1 MKFMSK
7 KEKLQKAIAVS
18 MMMTNIFCTPVW
30 AAPVEGTPGA
40 NGAAIVQ
47 NDDISAGLNATYT
60 ADNGTAG
67 GDAPAGGIG
76 GAGGNGGSVTIND
89 TVTGTIGGAIE
100 ITATGGD
107 GAVGGIAKT
116 DYTYDGPHG
125 DSGAGGDSKVAVAV
139 TGSGITTVND
149 ITVTAKAGSGSTVYV
164 YTINQSEG
172 ANGDEGGSAAAIGLQ
187 AAGSNTLVTITAADV
202 TISAEGGNGGFGVS
216 SYSNGGV
223 GGMGGAA
230 EAYGLKAATNSLDLA
245 INDIQVTASGGK
257 GGKGGNGG
265 DNGNIGDG
273 NAAGVGGKAAVW
285 GIEAVN
291 SDIGGI
297 VNSISAAA
305 VGGAGERGGASSS
318 DGHRSRIEL
327 SHDMLSAEYKLAKK
341 DQEREAILKT
351 IPGGLARVD
360 ARDCETVLWYGG
372 KFLEMLGYTE
382 EQFIQELHSK
392 CSYVH
397 TDDRE
402 RAASLMRSISKTGEY
417 TVAEFKF
424 VTRSGEV
431 RALTVT
437 FCYVSGE
444 DSWDGIPSIYSVG
457 IDITE
462 ERREQERQRRAL
474 EDAYQSLHVANLA
487 KSNFLSSM
495 SHDIRTPM
503 NAIIGMTAIAR
514 ANLHEP
520 EKVNGCL
527 GKINV
532 SSMHLLRLINEV
544 LDMSKIESGK
554 VDLVL
559 EDVSLPDVVDNI
571 VNICRPMMVEKQQE
585 FKVNIFNVRN
595 EHVITDGDRLQQVFM
610 NLLSNAIKYTP
621 EGGKISLTINEL
633 KSELPTKGN
642 YEFIFTDNGIGMP
655 DEYMQHVFE
664 PFARAKDENISK
676 IQGTGLG
683 LAITQN
689 IVQMMNGTIEV
700 QSRHGAG
707 SIFTVSVPL
716 ELQLKEEQEHKELSG
731 LPVLVVDDE
740 LAVCESAAMLLQE
753 LGMRG
758 SWVLSGAEAVER
770 VVNAHERSDDFYA
783 VILDW
788 KMPDMDGLETVRVIR
803 KRVGAKVPIIIISAY
818 DYSNIEKEFIDA
830 GADAFISKPLFKS
843 KMLHVLQLF
852 CDTCKDTCD
861 GEAVPELHKE
871 LAGKRV
877 LLVEDNELNREIAAE
892 LLGMQGLQVEAAENG
907 KSAVELFVR
916 SVPGYYD
923 VVLMDIQMPVMD
935 GYEATAAIRALP
947 RQDAVRIPI
956 LALTANAF
964 VTDAGKAKNAGM
976 NDHITKPINLEVL
989 FAALHKW
996 LV

>member
-1 MKFMSK
+1 MKQQEDRSTELNAGMGYNTLIDSVGINVCKVLLDDELTILWGNDNFYISSGFTKVEYQKLFPSIKAYYAGHEEEFYKIKNAFASASK
-7 KEKLQKAIAVS
+7 KAEGRAKVSCRRPLKNGGCAWINIDAVITGEVVDGS
-18 MMMTNIFCTPVW
+18 ELALAVYS
-30 AAPVEGTPGA
+30 
-40 NGAAIVQ
+40 
-47 NDDISAGLNATYT
+47 DISDLTQLKAERDQLLEEKTRYFEWMMDEYIGNIYISDLETYELLFLN
-60 ADNGTAG
+60 
-67 GDAPAGGIG
+67 
-76 GAGGNGGSVTIND
+76 
-89 TVTGTIGGAIE
+89 
-100 ITATGGD
+100 
-107 GAVGGIAKT
+107 KT
-116 DYTYDGPHG
+116 
-125 DSGAGGDSKVAVAV
+125 
-139 TGSGITTVND
+139 
-149 ITVTAKAGSGSTVYV
+149 
-164 YTINQSEG
+164 
-172 ANGDEGGSAAAIGLQ
+172 AAATLHTTKAELIGRKCYEVIQGRTSPCPFCNNALL
-187 AAGSNTLVTITAADV
+187 TEDDV
-202 TISAEGGNGGFGVS
+202 YAWEFENPNLEKTFMIRNRV
-216 SYSNGGV
+216 
-223 GGMGGAA
+223 
-230 EAYGLKAATNSLDLA
+230 
-245 INDIQVTASGGK
+245 INWQ
-257 GGKGGNGG
+257 
-265 DNGNIGDG
+265 
-273 NAAGVGGKAAVW
+273 
-285 GIEAVN
+285 
-291 SDIGGI
+291 
-297 VNSISAAA
+297 
-305 VGGAGERGGASSS
+305 
-318 DGHRSRIEL
+318 GHRSRIEL
-327 SHDMLSAEYKLAKK
+327 SHDILSTEYKLAKK
-341 DQEREAILKT
+341 DKELEFILKT

-372 KFLEMLGYTE
+372 DFLKMLGYTA
-382 EQFIQELHSK
+382 EQFKNELHSK

-397 TDDRE
+397 PDDRE
-402 RAASLMRSISKTGEY
+402 RAVSLMRSMTNTGEY
-417 TVAEFKF
+417 NIAEFRF
-424 VTRSGEV
+424 VTRSGGIK
-431 RALTVT
+431 RLTLT
-437 FCYVSGE
+437 FCYMSGE

-462 ERREQERQRRAL
+462 DRMEQERQHKAL
-474 EDAYQSLHVANLA
+474 EEAYQSLHVANLA

-520 EKVNGCL
+520 EKVNSCL
-527 GKINV
+527 GKINI

-571 VNICRPMMVEKQQE
+571 VSICRPMMVDKQQE

-642 YEFIFTDNGIGMP
+642 YEFVFTDNGIGML
-655 DEYMQHVFE
+655 DEYMQHIFE
-664 PFARAKDENISK
+664 PFTRAKDESISK

-683 LAITQN
+683 MAITQN

-700 QSRHGAG
+700 QSRPGAG

-716 ELQLKEEQEHKELSG
+716 ELQLKEEQEHEELSG

-740 LAVCESAAMLLQE
+740 LAVCESATMLLQE

-770 VVNAHERSDDFYA
+770 VVEAHERHDDFYA

-803 KRVGAKVPIIIISAY
+803 RRVGAKVPIIIISAY

-852 CDTCKDTCD
+852 CDTYKDDCD
-861 GEAVPELHKE
+861 GDIVPELHKE

-877 LLVEDNELNREIAAE
+877 LLVEDNELNREIAVE
-892 LLGMQGLQVEAAENG
+892 LLEMQGLQVESAENG
-907 KSAVELFVR
+907 KLAVELFVR
-916 SVPGYYD
+916 SAPGYYD

-935 GYEATAAIRALP
+935 GYMATKKIRNLEDSDLAN
-947 RQDAVRIPI
+947 IPI
-956 LALTANAF
+956 IALSANAF
-964 VTDAGKAKNAGM
+964 EEDRKASTDAGM
-976 NDHITKPINLEVL
+976 NGHLEKPVNVSELLKMLCKL
-989 FAALHKW
+989 F
-996 LV
+996 

>member
-1 MKFMSK
+1 MEEQGQPGEMNTVAEYNVLFGSVGINVCKLLLDDELTILWGNDNFYINSGFTKAEYQKLFPSIKAYYAGHGEEFHKIKNAFAAASK
-7 KEKLQKAIAVS
+7 KAGRRAKVDCRRPLKNGGCAWINIDAVITGEVVDGS
-18 MMMTNIFCTPVW
+18 EV
-30 AAPVEGTPGA
+30 ALAVYS
-40 NGAAIVQ
+40 
-47 NDDISAGLNATYT
+47 DISDLTRLKAERDQLLEEKTRYFEWMMDEYVGNIYISDLETYELLFLNKTAAATLHT
-60 ADNGTAG
+60 TKAE
-67 GDAPAGGIG
+67 
-76 GAGGNGGSVTIND
+76 
-89 TVTGTIGGAIE
+89 VTGKKCYEVIQGRTSPCPFCNNALLTE
-100 ITATGGD
+100 DDVYAWEFD
-107 GAVGGIAKT
+107 NPNLKKT
-116 DYTYDGPHG
+116 FMIRNR
-125 DSGAGGDSKVAVAV
+125 V
-139 TGSGITTVND
+139 
-149 ITVTAKAGSGSTVYV
+149 
-164 YTINQSEG
+164 INWQG
-172 ANGDEGGSAAAIGLQ
+172 
-187 AAGSNTLVTITAADV
+187 
-202 TISAEGGNGGFGVS
+202 
-216 SYSNGGV
+216 
-223 GGMGGAA
+223 
-230 EAYGLKAATNSLDLA
+230 
-245 INDIQVTASGGK
+245 
-257 GGKGGNGG
+257 
-265 DNGNIGDG
+265 
-273 NAAGVGGKAAVW
+273 
-285 GIEAVN
+285 
-291 SDIGGI
+291 
-297 VNSISAAA
+297 
-305 VGGAGERGGASSS
+305 R
-318 DGHRSRIEL
+318 RSRIEL

-372 KFLEMLGYTE
+372 KFLEMLGYT
-382 EQFIQELHSK
+382 
-392 CSYVH
+392 
-397 TDDRE
+397 
-402 RAASLMRSISKTGEY
+402 A
-417 TVAEFKF
+417 
-424 VTRSGEV
+424 
-431 RALTVT
+431 
-437 FCYVSGE
+437 
-444 DSWDGIPSIYSVG
+444 
-457 IDITE
+457 
-462 ERREQERQRRAL
+462 
-474 EDAYQSLHVANLA
+474 QSLHVANLA

-571 VNICRPMMVEKQQE
+571 VSICRPMMVEKQQE

-655 DEYMQHVFE
+655 DEYMQHIFE
-664 PFARAKDENISK
+664 PFARAKDESISK

-700 QSRHGAG
+700 QSRPGTG

-716 ELQLKEEQEHKELSG
+716 ELQLKEEQEHEELNG

-770 VVNAHERSDDFYA
+770 VVEAHERHDDFYA

-803 KRVGAKVPIIIISAY
+803 RRVGAKVPIIIISAY

-877 LLVEDNELNREIAAE
+877 LLVEDNELNLEIAVE
-892 LLGMQGLQVEAAENG
+892 LLEMQGLQVESAENG

-916 SVPGYYD
+916 SAPGYYD

-964 VTDAGKAKNAGM
+964 VTDVGKAKNAGM

-989 FAALHKW
+989 FATLYKW

>member
-1 MKFMSK
+1 MEEQGQPGEMNTVAEYNVLFDSVGINVCKLLLDDELTILWGNDNFYINSGFTKAEYQKLFPSIKAYYAGHGEEFHKIKNAFAAASK
-7 KEKLQKAIAVS
+7 KAGRRAKVDCRRPLKNGGCAWINIDAVITGEVVDGS
-18 MMMTNIFCTPVW
+18 EV
-30 AAPVEGTPGA
+30 ALAVYS
-40 NGAAIVQ
+40 
-47 NDDISAGLNATYT
+47 DISDLTRLKAERDQLLEEKTRYFEWMMDEYVGNIYISDLETYELLFLNKTAAATLHT
-60 ADNGTAG
+60 TKAE
-67 GDAPAGGIG
+67 
-76 GAGGNGGSVTIND
+76 
-89 TVTGTIGGAIE
+89 VTGKKCYEVIQGRTSPCPFCNNALLTE
-100 ITATGGD
+100 DDVYAWEFD
-107 GAVGGIAKT
+107 NPNLK
-116 DYTYDGPHG
+116 
-125 DSGAGGDSKVAVAV
+125 
-139 TGSGITTVND
+139 
-149 ITVTAKAGSGSTVYV
+149 KAFMIRNRV
-164 YTINQSEG
+164 INWQG
-172 ANGDEGGSAAAIGLQ
+172 
-187 AAGSNTLVTITAADV
+187 
-202 TISAEGGNGGFGVS
+202 
-216 SYSNGGV
+216 
-223 GGMGGAA
+223 
-230 EAYGLKAATNSLDLA
+230 
-245 INDIQVTASGGK
+245 
-257 GGKGGNGG
+257 
-265 DNGNIGDG
+265 
-273 NAAGVGGKAAVW
+273 
-285 GIEAVN
+285 
-291 SDIGGI
+291 
-297 VNSISAAA
+297 
-305 VGGAGERGGASSS
+305 R
-318 DGHRSRIEL
+318 RSRIEL

-341 DQEREAILKT
+341 D
-351 IPGGLARVD
+351 
-360 ARDCETVLWYGG
+360 
-372 KFLEMLGYTE
+372 
-382 EQFIQELHSK
+382 
-392 CSYVH
+392 
-397 TDDRE
+397 
-402 RAASLMRSISKTGEY
+402 
-417 TVAEFKF
+417 
-424 VTRSGEV
+424 
-431 RALTVT
+431 
-437 FCYVSGE
+437 
-444 DSWDGIPSIYSVG
+444 
-457 IDITE
+457 
-462 ERREQERQRRAL
+462 QERQRRAL

-571 VNICRPMMVEKQQE
+571 VSICRPMMVEKQQE

-655 DEYMQHVFE
+655 DEYMQHIFE
-664 PFARAKDENISK
+664 PFARAKDESISK

-700 QSRHGAG
+700 QSRPGTG

-716 ELQLKEEQEHKELSG
+716 ELQLKEEQEHEELNG

-770 VVNAHERSDDFYA
+770 VVEAHERHDDFYA

-803 KRVGAKVPIIIISAY
+803 RRVGAKVPIIIISAY

-830 GADAFISKPLFKS
+830 GADAFISKSLFKS

-877 LLVEDNELNREIAAE
+877 LLVEDNELNREIAVE
-892 LLGMQGLQVEAAENG
+892 LLEMQGLQVEAAENG

-916 SVPGYYD
+916 SAPGYYD

-964 VTDAGKAKNAGM
+964 VTDVGKAKNAGM

-989 FAALHKW
+989 FATLYKW

>member
-1 MKFMSK
+1 M
-7 KEKLQKAIAVS
+7 AVYS
-18 MMMTNIFCTPVW
+18 
-30 AAPVEGTPGA
+30 
-40 NGAAIVQ
+40 
-47 NDDISAGLNATYT
+47 DISDLTRLKAERDQLLEEKTRYFEWMMDEYVGNIYISDLETYELLFLN
-60 ADNGTAG
+60 
-67 GDAPAGGIG
+67 
-76 GAGGNGGSVTIND
+76 
-89 TVTGTIGGAIE
+89 
-100 ITATGGD
+100 
-107 GAVGGIAKT
+107 KT
-116 DYTYDGPHG
+116 
-125 DSGAGGDSKVAVAV
+125 
-139 TGSGITTVND
+139 
-149 ITVTAKAGSGSTVYV
+149 
-164 YTINQSEG
+164 
-172 ANGDEGGSAAAIGLQ
+172 AAA
-187 AAGSNTLVTITAADV
+187 TLHTTKADV
-202 TISAEGGNGGFGVS
+202 TGKKCYEVIQGRTSPCPFCNNALLTEDKVYAWEFDNPNLEKTFMIRNRV
-216 SYSNGGV
+216 
-223 GGMGGAA
+223 
-230 EAYGLKAATNSLDLA
+230 
-245 INDIQVTASGGK
+245 INWQG
-257 GGKGGNGG
+257 
-265 DNGNIGDG
+265 
-273 NAAGVGGKAAVW
+273 
-285 GIEAVN
+285 
-291 SDIGGI
+291 
-297 VNSISAAA
+297 
-305 VGGAGERGGASSS
+305 R
-318 DGHRSRIEL
+318 RSRIEL
-327 SHDMLSAEYKLAKK
+327 SHDMLSIEYKLAKK
-341 DQEREAILKT
+341 DQERDAILKT

-360 ARDCETVLWYGG
+360 ARDCETILWYGG
-372 KFLEMLGYTE
+372 KFLEMLGYTD
-382 EQFIQELHSK
+382 EQFMHELHSK

-397 TDDRE
+397 PDDRE
-402 RAASLMRSISKTGEY
+402 RVFSLMRSISKTGEY
-417 TVAEFKF
+417 GVGEFKF

-431 RALTVT
+431 RILTVT
-437 FCYVSGE
+437 LCYVSGE

-487 KSNFLSSM
+487 KSHFLSSM

-571 VNICRPMMVEKQQE
+571 VSICRPMMVEKQQE

-655 DEYMQHVFE
+655 DEYMQHIFE
-664 PFARAKDENISK
+664 PFARAKDESISK

-700 QSRHGAG
+700 QSRPGTG

-716 ELQLKEEQEHKELSG
+716 ELQLKEEQEHEELNG

-770 VVNAHERSDDFYA
+770 VVEAHERCDDFYA

-877 LLVEDNELNREIAAE
+877 LLVEDNELNREIAVE
-892 LLGMQGLQVEAAENG
+892 LLEMQGLQVESAENG

-916 SVPGYYD
+916 SAPGYYD

-964 VTDAGKAKNAGM
+964 VTDVGKAKNAGM

-989 FAALHKW
+989 FATLYKW

>member
-1 MKFMSK
+1 
-7 KEKLQKAIAVS
+7 
-18 MMMTNIFCTPVW
+18 
-30 AAPVEGTPGA
+30 
-40 NGAAIVQ
+40 
-47 NDDISAGLNATYT
+47 
-60 ADNGTAG
+60 
-67 GDAPAGGIG
+67 
-76 GAGGNGGSVTIND
+76 
-89 TVTGTIGGAIE
+89 
-100 ITATGGD
+100 
-107 GAVGGIAKT
+107 
-116 DYTYDGPHG
+116 
-125 DSGAGGDSKVAVAV
+125 
-139 TGSGITTVND
+139 
-149 ITVTAKAGSGSTVYV
+149 
-164 YTINQSEG
+164 
-172 ANGDEGGSAAAIGLQ
+172 
-187 AAGSNTLVTITAADV
+187 
-202 TISAEGGNGGFGVS
+202 
-216 SYSNGGV
+216 
-223 GGMGGAA
+223 
-230 EAYGLKAATNSLDLA
+230 
-245 INDIQVTASGGK
+245 
-257 GGKGGNGG
+257 
-265 DNGNIGDG
+265 
-273 NAAGVGGKAAVW
+273 
-285 GIEAVN
+285 
-291 SDIGGI
+291 
-297 VNSISAAA
+297 
-305 VGGAGERGGASSS
+305 
-318 DGHRSRIEL
+318 
-327 SHDMLSAEYKLAKK
+327 
-341 DQEREAILKT
+341 
-351 IPGGLARVD
+351 
-360 ARDCETVLWYGG
+360 
-372 KFLEMLGYTE
+372 
-382 EQFIQELHSK
+382 
-392 CSYVH
+392 
-397 TDDRE
+397 
-402 RAASLMRSISKTGEY
+402 
-417 TVAEFKF
+417 
-424 VTRSGEV
+424 
-431 RALTVT
+431 
-437 FCYVSGE
+437 
-444 DSWDGIPSIYSVG
+444 
-457 IDITE
+457 
-462 ERREQERQRRAL
+462 
-474 EDAYQSLHVANLA
+474 
-487 KSNFLSSM
+487 
-495 SHDIRTPM
+495 M

-571 VNICRPMMVEKQQE
+571 VSICRPMMVEKQQE

-655 DEYMQHVFE
+655 DEYMQHIFE
-664 PFARAKDENISK
+664 PFARAKDESISK

-700 QSRHGAG
+700 QSRPGTG

-716 ELQLKEEQEHKELSG
+716 ELSLKEEQEHEELSG

-740 LAVCESAAMLLQE
+740 QAVCESAAMLLQE

-758 SWVLSGAEAVER
+758 SWVMSGVEAVER
-770 VVNAHERSDDFYA
+770 VVEAHERRDDFYA

-803 KRVGAKVPIIIISAY
+803 KRVGPKVPIIIISAY

-852 CDTCKDTCD
+852 CDTYKDACD
-861 GEAVPELHKE
+861 GDIVPELYKE
-871 LAGKRV
+871 MAGKRV
-877 LLVEDNELNREIAAE
+877 LLVEDNELNREIAVE
-892 LLGMQGLQVEAAENG
+892 LLEMQGLQVEAAENG

-916 SVPGYYD
+916 SAPGYYD

-947 RQDAVRIPI
+947 RQDVVRIPI

-964 VTDAGKAKNAGM
+964 VTDVGKAKNAGM

-989 FAALHKW
+989 FATLYKW

>member
-1 MKFMSK
+1 MMEEQGQPGEMNTVAEYNVLFDSVGINVCKLLLDDELTILWGNDNFYINSGFTKAEYQKLFPSIKAYYAGHGEEFHKIKNAFAAASK
-7 KEKLQKAIAVS
+7 KAGRRAKVDCRRPLKNGGCAWINIDAVITGEVVDGS
-18 MMMTNIFCTPVW
+18 EV
-30 AAPVEGTPGA
+30 ALAVYS
-40 NGAAIVQ
+40 
-47 NDDISAGLNATYT
+47 DISDLTRLKAERDQLLEEKTRYFEWMMDEYVGNIYISDLETYELLFLNKTAAATLHT
-60 ADNGTAG
+60 TKAE
-67 GDAPAGGIG
+67 
-76 GAGGNGGSVTIND
+76 
-89 TVTGTIGGAIE
+89 VTGKKCYEVIQGRTSPCPFCNNALLTE
-100 ITATGGD
+100 DDVYAWEFD
-107 GAVGGIAKT
+107 NPNLKKT
-116 DYTYDGPHG
+116 FMIRNR
-125 DSGAGGDSKVAVAV
+125 V
-139 TGSGITTVND
+139 
-149 ITVTAKAGSGSTVYV
+149 
-164 YTINQSEG
+164 INWQG
-172 ANGDEGGSAAAIGLQ
+172 
-187 AAGSNTLVTITAADV
+187 
-202 TISAEGGNGGFGVS
+202 
-216 SYSNGGV
+216 
-223 GGMGGAA
+223 
-230 EAYGLKAATNSLDLA
+230 
-245 INDIQVTASGGK
+245 
-257 GGKGGNGG
+257 
-265 DNGNIGDG
+265 
-273 NAAGVGGKAAVW
+273 
-285 GIEAVN
+285 
-291 SDIGGI
+291 
-297 VNSISAAA
+297 
-305 VGGAGERGGASSS
+305 R
-318 DGHRSRIEL
+318 RSRIEL
-327 SHDMLSAEYKLAKK
+327 
-341 DQEREAILKT
+341 
-351 IPGGLARVD
+351 
-360 ARDCETVLWYGG
+360 
-372 KFLEMLGYTE
+372 
-382 EQFIQELHSK
+382 
-392 CSYVH
+392 
-397 TDDRE
+397 
-402 RAASLMRSISKTGEY
+402 
-417 TVAEFKF
+417 
-424 VTRSGEV
+424 
-431 RALTVT
+431 
-437 FCYVSGE
+437 
-444 DSWDGIPSIYSVG
+444 
-457 IDITE
+457 
-462 ERREQERQRRAL
+462 
-474 EDAYQSLHVANLA
+474 
-487 KSNFLSSM
+487 

-571 VNICRPMMVEKQQE
+571 VSICRPMMVEKQQE

-655 DEYMQHVFE
+655 DEYMQHIFE
-664 PFARAKDENISK
+664 PFARAKDESISK

-700 QSRHGAG
+700 QSRPGTG

-716 ELQLKEEQEHKELSG
+716 ELQLKEEQEHEELNG

-770 VVNAHERSDDFYA
+770 VVEAHERCDDFYA

-803 KRVGAKVPIIIISAY
+803 RRVGAKVPIIIISAY

-877 LLVEDNELNREIAAE
+877 LLVEDNELNREIAVE
-892 LLGMQGLQVEAAENG
+892 LLEMQGLQVESAENG

-916 SVPGYYD
+916 SAPGYYD

-964 VTDAGKAKNAGM
+964 VTDVGKAKNAGM

-989 FAALHKW
+989 FATLYKW

>member
-1 MKFMSK
+1 MEEQGQPGEMNTVAEYNVLFDSVGINVCKLLLDDELTILWGNDNFYINSGFTKAEYQKLFPSIKAYYAGHREEFHKIKNAFAAASK
-7 KEKLQKAIAVS
+7 KAGRRAKVDCRRPLKNGGCAWINIDAVITGEVVDGS
-18 MMMTNIFCTPVW
+18 EV
-30 AAPVEGTPGA
+30 ALAVYS
-40 NGAAIVQ
+40 
-47 NDDISAGLNATYT
+47 DISDLTRLKAERDQLLEEKTRYFEWMMDEYVGNIYISDLETYELLFLNKTAAATLHT
-60 ADNGTAG
+60 TKAE
-67 GDAPAGGIG
+67 
-76 GAGGNGGSVTIND
+76 
-89 TVTGTIGGAIE
+89 VTGKKCYEVIQGRTSPCPFCNNALLTE
-100 ITATGGD
+100 DDVYAWEFD
-107 GAVGGIAKT
+107 NPNLKKT
-116 DYTYDGPHG
+116 FIIRNR
-125 DSGAGGDSKVAVAV
+125 V
-139 TGSGITTVND
+139 
-149 ITVTAKAGSGSTVYV
+149 
-164 YTINQSEG
+164 INWQG
-172 ANGDEGGSAAAIGLQ
+172 
-187 AAGSNTLVTITAADV
+187 
-202 TISAEGGNGGFGVS
+202 
-216 SYSNGGV
+216 
-223 GGMGGAA
+223 
-230 EAYGLKAATNSLDLA
+230 
-245 INDIQVTASGGK
+245 
-257 GGKGGNGG
+257 
-265 DNGNIGDG
+265 
-273 NAAGVGGKAAVW
+273 
-285 GIEAVN
+285 
-291 SDIGGI
+291 
-297 VNSISAAA
+297 
-305 VGGAGERGGASSS
+305 R
-318 DGHRSRIEL
+318 RSRIEL

-341 DQEREAILKT
+341 DQ
-351 IPGGLARVD
+351 
-360 ARDCETVLWYGG
+360 
-372 KFLEMLGYTE
+372 
-382 EQFIQELHSK
+382 
-392 CSYVH
+392 
-397 TDDRE
+397 E

-431 RALTVT
+431 RNLTVT

-474 EDAYQSLHVANLA
+474 EDAYQSLHVANMA

-571 VNICRPMMVEKQQE
+571 VSICRPMMVEKQQE

-655 DEYMQHVFE
+655 DEYMQHIFE
-664 PFARAKDENISK
+664 PFARAKDESISK

-700 QSRHGAG
+700 QSRPGAG

-716 ELQLKEEQEHKELSG
+716 ELQLKEEQEHEELNG

-770 VVNAHERSDDFYA
+770 VVEAHERRDDFYA

-871 LAGKRV
+871 LAGKMV
-877 LLVEDNELNREIAAE
+877 LLVEDNELNREIAVE
-892 LLGMQGLQVEAAENG
+892 LLEMQGLQVEAAENG
-907 KSAVELFVR
+907 KSAVELFIR
-916 SVPGYYD
+916 SAPGYYD

-964 VTDAGKAKNAGM
+964 VTDVGKAKNAGM

>member
-1 MKFMSK
+1 MMEEQGQPGEMNTVAEYNVLFDSVGINVCKLLLDDELTILWGNDNFYISSGFTKAEYQKLFPSIKTYYAGHGEEFHKIKNAFAAASK
-7 KEKLQKAIAVS
+7 KAGRRAKVDCRRPLKNGGCAWINIDAV
-18 MMMTNIFCTPVW
+18 IKGEV
-30 AAPVEGTPGA
+30 VDGTEVA
-40 NGAAIVQ
+40 LAVYS
-47 NDDISAGLNATYT
+47 DISDLTRLKAERDQLLEEKTRYFEWMMDEYIGNIYISDLETYELLFLNKTAAATLHT
-60 ADNGTAG
+60 TKAE
-67 GDAPAGGIG
+67 
-76 GAGGNGGSVTIND
+76 
-89 TVTGTIGGAIE
+89 VTGKKCYEVIQGRTSPCPFCNNALLTE
-100 ITATGGD
+100 DDVYAWEFD
-107 GAVGGIAKT
+107 NPNLKKT
-116 DYTYDGPHG
+116 FIIRNR
-125 DSGAGGDSKVAVAV
+125 V
-139 TGSGITTVND
+139 
-149 ITVTAKAGSGSTVYV
+149 
-164 YTINQSEG
+164 INWQG
-172 ANGDEGGSAAAIGLQ
+172 
-187 AAGSNTLVTITAADV
+187 
-202 TISAEGGNGGFGVS
+202 
-216 SYSNGGV
+216 
-223 GGMGGAA
+223 
-230 EAYGLKAATNSLDLA
+230 
-245 INDIQVTASGGK
+245 
-257 GGKGGNGG
+257 
-265 DNGNIGDG
+265 
-273 NAAGVGGKAAVW
+273 
-285 GIEAVN
+285 
-291 SDIGGI
+291 
-297 VNSISAAA
+297 
-305 VGGAGERGGASSS
+305 R
-318 DGHRSRIEL
+318 RSRIEL
-327 SHDMLSAEYKLAKK
+327 SHDMMSAEYKLAKK

-360 ARDCETVLWYGG
+360 ARDCETILWYGG
-372 KFLEMLGYTE
+372 NFLEMLGYTD
-382 EQFIQELHSK
+382 EQFVHELHSK

-397 TDDRE
+397 PDDRD
-402 RAASLMRSISKTGEY
+402 RIASLMRSISKTGEY
-417 TVAEFKF
+417 TVSEFKV

-431 RALTVT
+431 RALTAT

-571 VNICRPMMVEKQQE
+571 VSICRPMMVEKQQE

-655 DEYMQHVFE
+655 DEYMQHIFE
-664 PFARAKDENISK
+664 PFARAKDESISK

-700 QSRHGAG
+700 QSRPGTG

-716 ELQLKEEQEHKELSG
+716 ELQLKEEQEHEELNG

-770 VVNAHERSDDFYA
+770 VVEAHERCDDFYA

-803 KRVGAKVPIIIISAY
+803 RRVGAKVPIIIISAY

-877 LLVEDNELNREIAAE
+877 LLVEDNELNREIAVE
-892 LLGMQGLQVEAAENG
+892 LLEMQGLQVESAENG

-916 SVPGYYD
+916 SAPGYYD

-964 VTDAGKAKNAGM
+964 VTDVGKAKNAGM

-989 FAALHKW
+989 FATLYKW

>member
-1 MKFMSK
+1 MGKQVQPGEMNAVTDYSALIDGAGINVCKLLLDDELTILWANDNFYISSGFGK
-7 KEKLQKAIAVS
+7 DEYQTLFHHIKAYYTGHGDEFAKIKNAFYDVLQKGERRVKVGCRRPLKDNTCAWINIDGIITGEIVDSKPVALAVYS
-18 MMMTNIFCTPVW
+18 
-30 AAPVEGTPGA
+30 
-40 NGAAIVQ
+40 
-47 NDDISAGLNATYT
+47 DISDVAKLKAERDRLLEEKTRYFEWMMDEYIGNIYISDLETYELLFLNKTAAATLHT
-60 ADNGTAG
+60 TKAD
-67 GDAPAGGIG
+67 
-76 GAGGNGGSVTIND
+76 
-89 TVTGTIGGAIE
+89 
-100 ITATGGD
+100 ATGKKCYEVIQGRTSPCPFCNN
-107 GAVGGIAKT
+107 ALLT
-116 DYTYDGPHG
+116 
-125 DSGAGGDSKVAVAV
+125 
-139 TGSGITTVND
+139 
-149 ITVTAKAGSGSTVYV
+149 
-164 YTINQSEG
+164 E
-172 ANGDEGGSAAAIGLQ
+172 
-187 AAGSNTLVTITAADV
+187 ADV
-202 TISAEGGNGGFGVS
+202 YAWEFDNPNLEKTFMIRNRV
-216 SYSNGGV
+216 
-223 GGMGGAA
+223 
-230 EAYGLKAATNSLDLA
+230 
-245 INDIQVTASGGK
+245 INWQ
-257 GGKGGNGG
+257 
-265 DNGNIGDG
+265 
-273 NAAGVGGKAAVW
+273 
-285 GIEAVN
+285 
-291 SDIGGI
+291 
-297 VNSISAAA
+297 
-305 VGGAGERGGASSS
+305 
-318 DGHRSRIEL
+318 GHRSRIEL
-327 SHDMLSAEYKLAKK
+327 SHDMMSAEYKLAKK
-341 DQEREAILKT
+341 DQERDAILKT

-360 ARDCETVLWYGG
+360 ARDCETILWYGG
-372 KFLEMLGYTE
+372 NFLEMLGYTD
-382 EQFIQELHSK
+382 EQFAHELHSK

-397 TDDRE
+397 PDDCE
-402 RAASLMRSISKTGEY
+402 RAFSFMRSISQTGEY
-417 TVAEFKF
+417 SVGEFKF
-424 VTRSGEV
+424 VTRSGDV
-431 RALTVT
+431 RILTVT
-437 FCYVSGE
+437 LCYVSGE

-503 NAIIGMTAIAR
+503 NAIIGMTTIAR

-527 GKINV
+527 GKINA

-571 VNICRPMMVEKQQE
+571 VSICRPMMVAKEQE
-585 FKVNIFNVRN
+585 FKVNIFNVHG

-621 EGGKISLTINEL
+621 DGGKISLTINEL

-642 YEFIFTDNGIGMP
+642 YEFIFTDNGIGMS
-655 DEYMQHVFE
+655 DEYVQHVFE
-664 PFARAKDENISK
+664 PFARAEDERISK

-700 QSRHGAG
+700 QSRLGQG
-707 SIFTVSVPL
+707 STFTVSVPL
-716 ELQLKEEQEHKELSG
+716 ELQLKEEQEHEELSG

-740 LAVCESAAMLLQE
+740 QAVCESATMLLQE

-758 SWVLSGAEAVER
+758 SWVMSGAEAVER
-770 VVNAHERSDDFYA
+770 VVEAHERRDDFYA

-803 KRVGAKVPIIIISAY
+803 KRVGPKVPIIIISAY
-818 DYSNIEKEFIDA
+818 DYSNIEKEFITA

-852 CDTCKDTCD
+852 CDTYKDDCD
-861 GEAVPELHKE
+861 GDIVPELHKE
-871 LAGKRV
+871 LAGKKV
-877 LLVEDNELNREIAAE
+877 LLVEDNELNREIAVE
-892 LLGMQGLQVEAAENG
+892 LLEMQGLKVEAAENG
-907 KSAVELFVR
+907 KVAVEMFAM

-935 GYEATAAIRALP
+935 GYEATAALRALP
-947 RQDAVRIPI
+947 RRDAVSIPI

-964 VTDAGKAKNAGM
+964 ITDAGKAKNAGM
-976 NDHITKPINLEVL
+976 NDHITKPINLDVL
-989 FAALHKW
+989 FAALYKW

>member
-1 MKFMSK
+1 MGKQVQPGEMNAVTDYSALIDGAGINVCKLLLDDELTILWANDNFYISSGFGK
-7 KEKLQKAIAVS
+7 DEYQTLFHHIKAYYTGHGDEFAKIKNAFYDVLQKGERRVKVGCRRPLKDNTCAWINIDGIITGEIVDSKPVALAVYS
-18 MMMTNIFCTPVW
+18 
-30 AAPVEGTPGA
+30 
-40 NGAAIVQ
+40 
-47 NDDISAGLNATYT
+47 DISDLTRLKAERDQLLEEKTRYFEWMMDEYVGNIYISDLETYELLFLNKTAAATLHT
-60 ADNGTAG
+60 TKAE
-67 GDAPAGGIG
+67 
-76 GAGGNGGSVTIND
+76 
-89 TVTGTIGGAIE
+89 VTGKKCYEVIQGRTSPCPFCNNALLTEDDVYAWEFDNPNLKKTFMIGNR
-100 ITATGGD
+100 
-107 GAVGGIAKT
+107 V
-116 DYTYDGPHG
+116 
-125 DSGAGGDSKVAVAV
+125 
-139 TGSGITTVND
+139 
-149 ITVTAKAGSGSTVYV
+149 
-164 YTINQSEG
+164 INWQG
-172 ANGDEGGSAAAIGLQ
+172 
-187 AAGSNTLVTITAADV
+187 
-202 TISAEGGNGGFGVS
+202 
-216 SYSNGGV
+216 
-223 GGMGGAA
+223 
-230 EAYGLKAATNSLDLA
+230 
-245 INDIQVTASGGK
+245 
-257 GGKGGNGG
+257 
-265 DNGNIGDG
+265 
-273 NAAGVGGKAAVW
+273 
-285 GIEAVN
+285 
-291 SDIGGI
+291 
-297 VNSISAAA
+297 
-305 VGGAGERGGASSS
+305 R
-318 DGHRSRIEL
+318 RSRIEL
-327 SHDMLSAEYKLAKK
+327 SHDMMSAEYKLAKK

-351 IPGGLARVD
+351 IP
-360 ARDCETVLWYGG
+360 
-372 KFLEMLGYTE
+372 
-382 EQFIQELHSK
+382 
-392 CSYVH
+392 
-397 TDDRE
+397 
-402 RAASLMRSISKTGEY
+402 
-417 TVAEFKF
+417 
-424 VTRSGEV
+424 
-431 RALTVT
+431 
-437 FCYVSGE
+437 
-444 DSWDGIPSIYSVG
+444 
-457 IDITE
+457 
-462 ERREQERQRRAL
+462 
-474 EDAYQSLHVANLA
+474 
-487 KSNFLSSM
+487 
-495 SHDIRTPM
+495 
-503 NAIIGMTAIAR
+503 
-514 ANLHEP
+514 
-520 EKVNGCL
+520 GCL

-571 VNICRPMMVEKQQE
+571 VSICRPMMVEKQQE

-655 DEYMQHVFE
+655 DEYMQHIFE
-664 PFARAKDENISK
+664 PFARAKDESISK

-700 QSRHGAG
+700 QSRPGTG

-716 ELQLKEEQEHKELSG
+716 ELQLKEEQEHEELNG

-770 VVNAHERSDDFYA
+770 VVEAHERCDDFYA

-803 KRVGAKVPIIIISAY
+803 RRVGAKVPIIIISAY

-877 LLVEDNELNREIAAE
+877 LLVEDNELNREIAVE
-892 LLGMQGLQVEAAENG
+892 LLEMQGLQVESAENG

-916 SVPGYYD
+916 SAPGYYD

-964 VTDAGKAKNAGM
+964 VTDVGKAKNAGM

-989 FAALHKW
+989 FATLYKW